1 MLTKPA
7 TSWQIQSPARAAVV
21 VSVRAREDDPVAREV
36 REVAGDVEPRRVGP
50 ADLVVARIVV
60 EEEDDVRRHRRRRF
74 VPSGSPRESV
84 VGWVLSKGS
93 VGGAATSE
101 RCQRTQRCSAAR
113 LAPPAHPAAA
123 PGAGRAC
130 AMGKVCDT
138 LHLLPMAARA
148 LALRVLGVRQVCVLV
163 VYNIP
168 IASLDD
174 DTSPVRGL
182 GP

>member
-1 MLTKPA
+1 
-7 TSWQIQSPARAAVV
+7 
-21 VSVRAREDDPVAREV
+21 
-36 REVAGDVEPRRVGP
+36 
-50 ADLVVARIVV
+50 
-60 EEEDDVRRHRRRRF
+60 
-74 VPSGSPRESV
+74 
-84 VGWVLSKGS
+84 
-93 VGGAATSE
+93 
-101 RCQRTQRCSAAR
+101 
-113 LAPPAHPAAA
+113 
-123 PGAGRAC
+123 
-130 AMGKVCDT
+130 MGKVCDT

>member
-1 MLTKPA
+1 MN
-7 TSWQIQSPARAAVV
+7 
-21 VSVRAREDDPVAREV
+21 
-36 REVAGDVEPRRVGP
+36 PRG
-50 ADLVVARIVV
+50 
-60 EEEDDVRRHRRRRF
+60 
-74 VPSGSPRESV
+74 
-84 VGWVLSKGS
+84 VL
-93 VGGAATSE
+93 GG
-101 RCQRTQRCSAAR
+101 RGGFSAAR
-113 LAPPAHPAAA
+113 LAPPARPAAA

-174 DTSPVRGL
+174 GTSPVRGL